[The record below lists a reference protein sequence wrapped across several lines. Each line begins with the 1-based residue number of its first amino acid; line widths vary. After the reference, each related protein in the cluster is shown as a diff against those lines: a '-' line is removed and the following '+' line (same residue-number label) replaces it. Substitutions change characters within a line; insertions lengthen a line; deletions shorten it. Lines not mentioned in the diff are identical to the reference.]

1 LDTWDTSGNTQLQ
14 TQTTTKTGTMKVPF
28 AATTIFLEIFININ
42 ESEAFA
48 PEISS
53 SRGRRQMIPTA
64 MNGAPS
70 EESNSESNIN
80 TDIENTIGKVSKSQE
95 AFLESSAESGAP
107 EVRKM
112 SIEERTQ
119 RAMLAEVA
127 EDRMISL
134 SDELEVLLGEDGLP
148 KKDEYRDEVVAL
160 AQQIKAS
167 QEQYRALV
175 NGESSPLLEALNG
188 DSEQ

>member
-1 LDTWDTSGNTQLQ
+1 
-14 TQTTTKTGTMKVPF
+14 MKLPVAS
-28 AATTIFLEIFININ
+28 AALFLGACINMKK
-42 ESEAFA
+42 SEAFS

-53 SRGRRQMIPTA
+53 TRGRRQMIPTA
-64 MNGAPS
+64 MNRAPS
-70 EESNSESNIN
+70 EESNSEPNTTNI
-80 TDIENTIGKVSKSQE
+80 ETIGKLSQSQE
-95 AFLESSAESGAP
+95 AFLESSAQSGAP

-112 SIEERTQ
+112 SIQERTQ
-119 RAMLAEVA
+119 RSMLAEVA
-127 EDRMISL
+127 EDRMLSL
-134 SDELEVLLGEDGLP
+134 SDELELLLGEDGLP

-175 NGESSPLLEALNG
+175 NGEPSPLLDALNG

>member
-1 LDTWDTSGNTQLQ
+1 MHT
-14 TQTTTKTGTMKVPF
+14 
-28 AATTIFLEIFININ
+28 
-42 ESEAFA
+42 SEAFA

-53 SRGRRQMIPTA
+53 TRGRRQMISIA
-64 MNGAPS
+64 MNGVPSPS
-70 EESNSESNIN
+70 EESNSAGREQQSTNTTNTNTNTNTNSN
-80 TDIENTIGKVSKSQE
+80 ENTRGKLSQSQE
-95 AFLESSAESGAP
+95 KFLESSAQSGASV
-107 EVRKM
+107 VRKM
-112 SIEERTQ
+112 SIQERTQ
-119 RAMLAEVA
+119 RSMLAEVA

-134 SDELEVLLGEDGLP
+134 SDELELLLGEDGLP

-175 NGESSPLLEALNG
+175 NGETSPLLDALNG

>member
-1 LDTWDTSGNTQLQ
+1 
-14 TQTTTKTGTMKVPF
+14 MKLPF
-28 AATTIFLEIFININ
+28 ASAALFLGTCINMN
-42 ESEAFA
+42 KSEAFA
-48 PEISS
+48 PEILST
-53 SRGRRQMIPTA
+53 RGRRQMIPTA

-80 TDIENTIGKVSKSQE
+80 TDIENTIGKISQSQE

-175 NGESSPLLEALNG
+175 NGESSPLLNALNG